1 MLREDV
7 WFVGYRKRNIILPL
21 ICFDLWNFRSDPAL
35 MYIKMTP
42 IKLTMP
48 HVIFSFF
55 CLKCLVPNVHFCN
68 SCSLKQTKNEALNH
82 YCLITGSDDKILH
95 YKLCFF
101 CKKGM
106 IVFFLLIPFSSHRES
121 HLKSAFCA
129 SFVSYFVVLFKYFPP
144 PNSICIVWSE
154 RKRHSW
160 NSVLW
165 NLLSIGMD
173 CILLLFGIYIGTEVV
188 VPQWFWFF

>member
-21 ICFDLWNFRSDPAL
+21 ICFDLWNCRSDPAL

-106 IVFFLLIPFSSHRES
+106 IVFFFVNTFFKSQRKSSQVCF
-121 HLKSAFCA
+121 LCIFC
-129 SFVSYFVVLFKYFPP
+129 FLFCCP
-144 PNSICIVWSE
+144 V
-154 RKRHSW
+154 
-160 NSVLW
+160 
-165 NLLSIGMD
+165 
-173 CILLLFGIYIGTEVV
+173 
-188 VPQWFWFF
+188 